1 MTADKKS
8 ILLLG
13 ESNVGKTHFG
23 AQLLKR
29 LVTGNSRL
37 TMQGLATNLE
47 AFEQTMEQLSEGLA
61 SGHTAATSY
70 VESIWPVGTPNG
82 ERADLIWPDYGGE
95 QIRALVAE
103 HRIPSE
109 WRSRVLAGTDWILL
123 IRLHIMRND
132 EDLFSKPLAK
142 LGGPKVEVEEF
153 TPSDQ
158 ARLVELLQMLL
169 HIGGHSTDAPIATPS
184 LTILL
189 SCWDEVSA
197 EGAPLEVFRTRLPMF
212 SNYVESVW
220 DSPQVIG
227 LSALERSLSEK
238 TADKDFAIKGP
249 ETFGYVVLPDGT
261 RENDISWPIQRLL
274 TR

>member
-1 MTADKKS
+1 MTGNKTS

-29 LVTGNSRL
+29 LVTGTSRL
-37 TMQGLATNLE
+37 SMVGQATNLE
-47 AFEQTMEQLSEGLA
+47 PFEQTMEQLSEGLA

-70 VESIWPVGTPNG
+70 VESIWPVGTPEG
-82 ERADLIWPDYGGE
+82 QRAELVWPDYGGE
-95 QIRALVAE
+95 QIRALVAD
-103 HRIPSE
+103 HRVPSE
-109 WRSRVLAGTDWILL
+109 WRSRVLAATDWVLL

-132 EDLFSKPLAK
+132 EDLFSRPLAK
-142 LGGPKVEVEEF
+142 LGGPKVEVTEY

-169 HIGGHSTDAPIATPS
+169 HIGGHSRDQSLSTPS
-184 LTILL
+184 LTVLL

-197 EGAPLEVFRTRLPMF
+197 EGAPLEVFRSRLPMF
-212 SNYVESVW
+212 ASYVESVW
-220 DSPQVIG
+220 RSPHVIG

-238 TADKDFAIKGP
+238 TADKDFAIRGP
-249 ETFGYVVLPDGT
+249 EAFGYVVLPDGT
-261 RENDISWPIQRLL
+261 KENDISWPIQRLL
-274 TR
+274 TS